1 MSKDLF
7 TLVMEAEGDLLQ
19 PFDGGESPDTGG
31 NEQPPANDT
40 PPSSDA
46 EPPEMGDDE
55 DLSFSDSS
63 SDGGADMG
71 MGEDDENSEEDG
83 QPNKEDEKLSEKANN
98 ILNQQLYQR
107 MIDRNSEIEEI
118 INNIQMITPMIPYE
132 LVTQNDK
139 SLNQLKTALNKG
151 QNYAISKFIDNQYGE
166 NLLFFQK
173 LDSLYTLLLDTI
185 DANLKSINKK

>member
-31 NEQPPANDT
+31 NEQPPAHDT

-46 EPPEMGDDE
+46 EPPEMSDDE

-71 MGEDDENSEEDG
+71 MGDDENSEDNG

-107 MIDRNSEIEEI
+107 MLDRNSEIEEI
-118 INNIQMITPMIPYE
+118 INNIQMITPMIPYD

-139 SLNQLKTALNKG
+139 SVNQLKTALNKG
-151 QNYAISKFIDNQYGE
+151 QNYVINKFIDSQYGE

>member
-31 NEQPPANDT
+31 NEQPHANDT

-46 EPPEMGDDE
+46 EPPEMSDDE

-71 MGEDDENSEEDG
+71 MGDDENSEDNG

-107 MIDRNSEIEEI
+107 MLDRNSEIEEI
-118 INNIQMITPMIPYE
+118 INNIQMITPMIPYD

-139 SLNQLKTALNKG
+139 SVNQLKTALNKG
-151 QNYAISKFIDNQYGE
+151 QNYVINKFIDSQYGE

>member
-71 MGEDDENSEEDG
+71 MGDDENSEDDG

-107 MIDRNSEIEEI
+107 MLDRNSEIEEI
-118 INNIQMITPMIPYE
+118 INNIQMITPMIPYD

-139 SLNQLKTALNKG
+139 SVNQLKTALNKG
-151 QNYAISKFIDNQYGE
+151 QNYVINKFIDSQYGE

>member
-46 EPPEMGDDE
+46 EPPEMSDDE

-71 MGEDDENSEEDG
+71 MGDDENSEDNG

-107 MIDRNSEIEEI
+107 MLDRNSEIEEI
-118 INNIQMITPMIPYE
+118 INNIQMITPMIPYD

-139 SLNQLKTALNKG
+139 SVNQLKTALNKG
-151 QNYAISKFIDNQYGE
+151 QKYVINKFIDSQYGE

>member
-46 EPPEMGDDE
+46 EPPEMSDDE

-71 MGEDDENSEEDG
+71 MGDDENSEDNG

-107 MIDRNSEIEEI
+107 MLDRNSEIEEI
-118 INNIQMITPMIPYE
+118 INNIQMITPMIPYD

-139 SLNQLKTALNKG
+139 SVNQLKTALNKG
-151 QNYAISKFIDNQYGE
+151 QNYVINKFIDSQYGE

-173 LDSLYTLLLDTI
+173 LDSLYTLLRATI

>member
-1 MSKDLF
+1 MS
-7 TLVMEAEGDLLQ
+7 
-19 PFDGGESPDTGG
+19 
-31 NEQPPANDT
+31 
-40 PPSSDA
+40 
-46 EPPEMGDDE
+46 DDE

-71 MGEDDENSEEDG
+71 MGDDENSEDDG

-107 MIDRNSEIEEI
+107 MLDRNSEIEEI
-118 INNIQMITPMIPYE
+118 INNIQMITPMIPYD

-139 SLNQLKTALNKG
+139 SVNQLKTALNKG
-151 QNYAISKFIDNQYGE
+151 QNYVINKFIDSQYGE

>member
-46 EPPEMGDDE
+46 EPPEMSDDE

-71 MGEDDENSEEDG
+71 MGDDENSEDNG

-107 MIDRNSEIEEI
+107 MLDRNSEIEEI
-118 INNIQMITPMIPYE
+118 INNIQMITPMIPYD
-132 LVTQNDK
+132 LVAQNDK
-139 SLNQLKTALNKG
+139 SVNQLKMALNKG
-151 QNYAISKFIDNQYGE
+151 QNYVINKFIDSQYGE

>member
-19 PFDGGESPDTGG
+19 PFDGGESPDNGG

-46 EPPEMGDDE
+46 EPPEMSDDE

-71 MGEDDENSEEDG
+71 MGDDENSEDNG

-107 MIDRNSEIEEI
+107 MLDRNSEIEEI
-118 INNIQMITPMIPYE
+118 INNIQMITPMIPYD

-139 SLNQLKTALNKG
+139 SVNQLKTALNKG
-151 QNYAISKFIDNQYGE
+151 QNYVINKFIDSQYGE

>member
-40 PPSSDA
+40 PSSSDA
-46 EPPEMGDDE
+46 EPPEMSDDE

-71 MGEDDENSEEDG
+71 MGDDENSEDNG

-107 MIDRNSEIEEI
+107 MLDRNSEIEEI
-118 INNIQMITPMIPYE
+118 INNIQMITPMIPYD

-139 SLNQLKTALNKG
+139 SVNQLKTALNKG
-151 QNYAISKFIDNQYGE
+151 QNYVINKFIDSQYGE

>member
-46 EPPEMGDDE
+46 EPPEMSDDE

-71 MGEDDENSEEDG
+71 MGDDENSDDNG

-107 MIDRNSEIEEI
+107 MLDRNSEIEEI
-118 INNIQMITPMIPYE
+118 IKNIQMITPMIPYD

-139 SLNQLKTALNKG
+139 SVNQLKTALNKG
-151 QNYAISKFIDNQYGE
+151 QNYVINKFIDSQYGE

>member
-46 EPPEMGDDE
+46 EPPEMSDDE

-71 MGEDDENSEEDG
+71 MGDDENSEDDG

-107 MIDRNSEIEEI
+107 MLDRNSEIEEI
-118 INNIQMITPMIPYE
+118 INNIQMITPMIPYD

-139 SLNQLKTALNKG
+139 SVNQLKMALNKG
-151 QNYAISKFIDNQYGE
+151 QNYVINKFIDSQYGE

>member
-31 NEQPPANDT
+31 NEQPPTNDT

-46 EPPEMGDDE
+46 EPPEMSDDE

-63 SDGGADMG
+63 SDGGAYMG
-71 MGEDDENSEEDG
+71 MGDDENSEDDG

-107 MIDRNSEIEEI
+107 MLDRNSEIEEI
-118 INNIQMITPMIPYE
+118 INNIQMITPMIPYD

-139 SLNQLKTALNKG
+139 SVNQLKTALNKG
-151 QNYAISKFIDNQYGE
+151 QNYVINKFIDSQYGE